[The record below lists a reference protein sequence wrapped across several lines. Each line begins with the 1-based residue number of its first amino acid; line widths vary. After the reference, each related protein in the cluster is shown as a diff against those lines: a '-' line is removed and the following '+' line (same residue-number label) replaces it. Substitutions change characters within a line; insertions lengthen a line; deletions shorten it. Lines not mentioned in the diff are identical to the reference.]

1 MKLLQDMCELANSSK
16 QIQVYITMVAHK
28 GIKEYGKY
36 LSVETINSFTGI
48 EGRLREIL
56 FVTSSKNNFELIQN
70 AIYKEHG
77 YENEANIKKQLSD
90 EKTQEYYG
98 LVAFS
103 SVFTKSD
110 FEDIVLRG
118 CYPLSPTS
126 AYLLLNISEKV
137 AQNERTLFTFI
148 SKNEEIQ

>member
-1 MKLLQDMCELANSSK
+1 M
-16 QIQVYITMVAHK
+16 
-28 GIKEYGKY
+28 
-36 LSVETINSFTGI
+36 
-48 EGRLREIL
+48 